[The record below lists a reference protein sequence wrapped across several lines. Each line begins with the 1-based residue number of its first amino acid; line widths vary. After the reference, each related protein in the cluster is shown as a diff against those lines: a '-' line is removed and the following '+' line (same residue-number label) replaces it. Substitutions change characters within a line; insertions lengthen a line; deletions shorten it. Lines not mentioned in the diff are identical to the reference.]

1 MTEQVHTTA
10 SKMIKAM
17 ENQLY
22 EEQLRR
28 LQYSVSEDE
37 AEADIAEIYN
47 IMKAIDKVI
56 NIPILAVVE

>member
-1 MTEQVHTTA
+1 
-10 SKMIKAM
+10 M